1 MKKLPIIA
9 SFLILLSSTAAYANY
24 NIAVSINGQPFNTPV
39 YIDEENRS
47 LIPVRDAANKLDFS
61 VSWDENTNTAVLS
74 NGSEKIN
81 LRQNENVIVCKNKNI
96 KTKFKTLDNRLY
108 VSTRSLA
115 DSIDLK
121 TAWNDYT
128 KTVYIMDPDK
138 ILYQNKDLACFIPKG
153 YLKNDYSIELI
164 NNENYYSLNFL
175 TAKNNQLL
183 FSISVFDKDYW
194 NNEVKDNFSIIYKKL
209 YEDDIKTVICSNVS
223 DVQYDPNNAE
233 EKEIYEHL
241 LGSKEQICN
250 SMCFFTS

>member
-9 SFLILLSSTAAYANY
+9 SFLILLSSTAAYAND
-24 NIAVSINGQPFNTPV
+24 NISVSVNGQSFNTSV

-47 LIPVRDAANKLDFS
+47 LIPVRDAANKLGFS

-74 NGSEKIN
+74 NGSEKII
-81 LRQNENVIVCKNKNI
+81 LRQNDDVIICENKRI

-115 DSIDLK
+115 DSIGLK
-121 TAWNDYT
+121 TGWNGYT
-128 KTVYIMDPDK
+128 KTVYIMDSDK
-138 ILYQNKDLACFIPKG
+138 ILYQNKDIACFIPKG
-153 YLKNDYSIELI
+153 YLKNDYSINLI
-164 NNENYYSLNFL
+164 NNENYYTLNFL

-194 NNEVKDNFSIIYKKL
+194 NNEVKDNFSIIYKNL
-209 YEDDIKTVICSNVS
+209 YEDDIKTILCTNVS

-233 EKEIYEHL
+233 EKEIYKHFL
-241 LGSKEQICN
+241 SSKEQICN
-250 SMCFFTS
+250 SMCFFTN